1 MLISIRTIATMAEK
15 RGSYSFASGTSTAA
29 VSGTAAGKASRATG
43 IGSGSATARENNIMA
58 IATMTLKGIMTAL
71 VEETRFV
78 EGRAWSVGESYNGN
92 RSLRSFRA
100 QFSSDERKVPSM
112 YSA

>member
-1 MLISIRTIATMAEK
+1 MAEK
-15 RGSYSFASGTSTAA
+15 QGSYSFASGTSTAA
-29 VSGTAAGKASRATG
+29 VSGTTAGKASRARG

-58 IATMTLKGIMTAL
+58 IATMDRGIMTAL
-71 VEETRFV
+71 VENTRFM

-100 QFSSDERKVPSM
+100 QFSSMIR
-112 YSA
+112 